1 MFCLLIFFCFQSFV
15 VLLSCG
21 KIKLQRCVPK
31 LKSMYELSDVKLYVS
46 LCIYVYVCIES
57 TKKFDFETLTGRDV
71 SDILF
76 EKKLLSNVYISFS
89 KST

>member
-1 MFCLLIFFCFQSFV
+1 MFCLLILFCFQSFV

-46 LCIYVYVCIES
+46 IES
-57 TKKFDFETLTGRDV
+57 TKKFDFETLLTGRDV
-71 SDILF
+71 NDILF
-76 EKKLLSNVYISFS
+76 EKTLLSNVYISFS
-89 KST
+89 KPT